1 MRAKRTL
8 KDKILPCYRHL
19 FDENDINIEFIW
31 GTRDSGKSKAGGQLL
46 IYEYSKITE
55 DFKGVL
61 IRKVRDTIKDSVY
74 SNVLS
79 TLCEWKLEQYFTTT
93 KSPLEIRSLI
103 NNGVILS
110 RGLDEVGKIKSLSNP
125 THALIDEADQ
135 ITSDDFTTILTTF
148 RHNKI
153 KPKFIVMFNPEL
165 PNGIQRKED
174 WWVYRDWFSH
184 TDKKNFTH
192 TKEIVYL
199 DENNIEQKLF
209 IKYRST
215 HTTFNDNSFCPPER
229 KAHYLNLQFTN
240 PTKFLP
246 YAKGDW
252 GVRFTNNPFF
262 YSYSHDKHFRNDY
275 KIEPTAYLDISFD
288 FNKEPC
294 TAVIGQYNHKEHI
307 FAKFDVILGTPK
319 TLINKSPL
327 EAVCY
332 LIKQK
337 YIDSGL
343 FTPIH
348 IRVTGDPAGKQGG
361 ADLRDLHSFYTT
373 IKNELGINSSQ
384 CYIRNGHTTH
394 IFSGEVSNKVYRE
407 LSFNQFIITHP
418 MIENDINLAFADE
431 KESLNKAKAE
441 HGLHV
446 LDAVR
451 YLDDFWFCYH
461 KGHFT
466 SDMRVIGNYISNIKT
481 EYDRKNNI

>member
-1 MRAKRTL
+1 MEIDIKKTAYSTHFRDFLLSEKRYQILFGSRGSGKTHHIVLKLLILSFLSEYNHILYINKEFRHIRTQQFSEFKKVAKKHNLYDYFTFYEGDYRILNNLTGTKFTPVGMDDAEKTKGISDPTIIWWDEVTKGNEEDFLTLNALLRTPL
-8 KDKILPCYRHL
+8 NQKHQFIISFNPVSEKHWIRNYF
-19 FDENDINIEFIW
+19 FDENDAYKLNDRFKDNTYLNHSTFKDNEFIDQDAYEATLVQNAY
-31 GTRDSGKSKAGGQLL
+31 GNLNRMLVDVKSQ
-46 IYEYSKITE
+46 
-55 DFKGVL
+55 
-61 IRKVRDTIKDSVY
+61 
-74 SNVLS
+74 
-79 TLCEWKLEQYFTTT
+79 
-93 KSPLEIRSLI
+93 
-103 NNGVILS
+103 
-110 RGLDEVGKIKSLSNP
+110 
-125 THALIDEADQ
+125 
-135 ITSDDFTTILTTF
+135 
-148 RHNKI
+148 
-153 KPKFIVMFNPEL
+153 
-165 PNGIQRKED
+165 
-174 WWVYRDWFSH
+174 
-184 TDKKNFTH
+184 
-192 TKEIVYL
+192 
-199 DENNIEQKLF
+199 
-209 IKYRST
+209 
-215 HTTFNDNSFCPPER
+215 
-229 KAHYLNLQFTN
+229 
-240 PTKFLP
+240 
-246 YAKGDW
+246 W
-252 GVRFTNNPFF
+252 GVEQNNNPFF